1 MWLLGVGWGQAAPL
15 VVEVAGV
22 ASGSGQVVCGV
33 WYAAEGFPVEGFR
46 QEVRVDAA
54 PDRVRCRFELEE
66 APDRIAVA
74 VYHDVD
80 GDGALDTNLLGIP
93 AEPIGVSNAGL
104 RRFGAPRYPDC
115 AVPLADTILVRLG
128 T

>member
-1 MWLLGVGWGQAAPL
+1 MWWLVVGSGQAAPL

-22 ASGSGQVVCGV
+22 PSGSGQVVCGV
-33 WYAAEGFPVEGFR
+33 WTGAEGFPVEGYR
-46 QEVRVDAA
+46 AEVRVDAA
-54 PDRVRCRFELEE
+54 PDRVQCRFELEQ

-80 GDGALDTNLLGIP
+80 GDGSLDLNLLGIP
-93 AEPIGVSNAGL
+93 VELVGVSNAGL
-104 RRFGAPRYPDC
+104 RRFGAPRYADC
-115 AVPLADTILVRLG
+115 VVPLADTILVRLG